1 MVEERKSKNSL
12 NKKEEKIKNKEF
24 SIHIKNKRLSNNS
37 LIRNSSSYYKKNN
50 NSHFFSKEN
59 SKIKEKNRN
68 NKFKQKILNR
78 SFEKRHKIIYNNNSV
93 NNINTER
100 PKKRIKNSS
109 LSKEETSKIEENKT
123 ENKKLSIF
131 TACENI
137 KNSNSLLKNKN
148 RILACNEKQCNKKE
162 SNYYESNKNIHN
174 KSKKDNKH
182 IIYNNQNLVIGVK
195 KTILNNPFKP
205 WNLANKLLQNGR
217 KYITEF
223 NGIKEEEKRKL
234 FYY

>member
-78 SFEKRHKIIYNNNSV
+78 SFEKRHKIIY
-93 NNINTER
+93 NTER

-223 NGIKEEEKRKL
+223 NGIKDEEKRKL